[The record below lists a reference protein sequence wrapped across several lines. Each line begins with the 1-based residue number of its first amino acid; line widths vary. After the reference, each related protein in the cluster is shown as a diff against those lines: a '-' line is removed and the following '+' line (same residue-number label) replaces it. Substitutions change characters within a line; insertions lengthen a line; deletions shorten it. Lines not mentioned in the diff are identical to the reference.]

1 MRSPL
6 VDWLYA
12 YALDN
17 RLDGHFTDGEEEY
30 LSCLHYSELH
40 LERLTALLDDAA
52 RRELEA
58 YTQEQDIVDSYHREA
73 LFFAGLSIGL
83 ELSRLG

>member
-1 MRSPL
+1 MKSPL
-6 VDWLYA
+6 VDWLYT
-12 YALDN
+12 YAQEN
-17 RLDGHFTDGEEEY
+17 RLDGRFTDGEEEY

-40 LERLTALLDDAA
+40 LNRLTAMLEGDAG
-52 RRELEA
+52 RELEA
-58 YTQEQDIVDSYHREA
+58 YTRERDTVEYHNRKA

>member
-6 VDWLYA
+6 VDWLYS
-12 YALDN
+12 YALNN
-17 RLDGHFTDGEEEY
+17 RLGGQYTDGEEEY
-30 LSCLHYSELH
+30 ISCLYSSERR
-40 LERLTALLDDAA
+40 LERLAAMLDGNAQ
-52 RRELEA
+52 RELED
-58 YTQEQDIVDSYHREA
+58 YLREQGIVDSYHRES

>member
-30 LSCLHYSELH
+30 LSCLHHSELH
-40 LERLTALLDDAA
+40 LERLTSLLDDAA